1 MFSLGKFLSLLGT
14 VNRVKSEKIP
24 CFRAL
29 ERAEYPMILLMMPT
43 CAVASLP
50 HVKWIWCK
58 VIFLQGW
65 MQDGS
70 RSPEVVLFCFVL
82 LAKFLDG
89 TKIASEFNSCT
100 VVYDIQLL

>member
-1 MFSLGKFLSLLGT
+1 
-14 VNRVKSEKIP
+14 
-24 CFRAL
+24 
-29 ERAEYPMILLMMPT
+29 
-43 CAVASLP
+43 
-50 HVKWIWCK
+50 
-58 VIFLQGW
+58 